1 MDRPMRGVPLANAP
15 RVRHLRAADQ
25 GPLDWM
31 VPFIPPVLRVN
42 RETRAEIRRKVAQM
56 LSKEMLTS
64 LVLALR
70 PHWRSLAGYAVAISI
85 WIRGLVYVHEHA
97 AEFAGAYVIFCGFAA
112 LGYHL
117 VFGREGHA
125 GGMSA
130 YSVFNR
136 GTQRM
141 LGSLSAEQFEN
152 EIRHRPVGHEEL
164 QPQRGAGAARDV
176 EDQEEVYDED
186 DPDLIAALNL
196 SLQEKKR
203 TERRTRR
210 TSRRKC

>member
-1 MDRPMRGVPLANAP
+1 MRGVPLANAP

-64 LVLALR
+64 LVLALG

-141 LGSLSAEQFEN
+141 LGSLSAEQFE
-152 EIRHRPVGHEEL
+152 VC
-164 QPQRGAGAARDV
+164 V
-176 EDQEEVYDED
+176 V
-186 DPDLIAALNL
+186 DLV
-196 SLQEKKR
+196 
-203 TERRTRR
+203 
-210 TSRRKC
+210 